1 MSDSPERSGEWGA
14 KCRTDRRVA
23 LTRARTHTQ
32 TCSRTRSPH
41 TATQPPPPPRPRPR
55 KCHSNRERV
64 DDRLTLY
71 YVAGTGTANAL
82 HDPSISAAR
91 HACMPAR
98 ISCAHAT
105 CMRTLNYVISVC
117 VCVCAFEWERA
128 CAPMEII
135 ETAHWTNEY
144 ITVFQATS
152 NSSSRRRPPPLAS
165 SPAHAHAHQHELK
178 EVSLAFDT

>member
-117 VCVCAFEWERA
+117 VCVRAFEWERA

-152 NSSSRRRPPPLAS
+152 NSSSRRRPPRW
-165 SPAHAHAHQHELK
+165 HRRQH
-178 EVSLAFDT
+178 THTHTNTN

>member
-1 MSDSPERSGEWGA
+1 MSDSPERSAEWGA

-23 LTRARTHTQ
+23 LTRART
-32 TCSRTRSPH
+32 RSPH
-41 TATQPPPPPRPRPR
+41 TATQPPPRPRPR

-71 YVAGTGTANAL
+71 NVAGTGTANAL

-117 VCVCAFEWERA
+117 VCAFEWERA
-128 CAPMEII
+128 CAPFEII

-152 NSSSRRRPPPLAS
+152 NSSSRRRPPVGIVAS
-165 SPAHAHAHQHELK
+165 TRTHQPTRTERS
-178 EVSLAFDT
+178 VAGV